1 MAPAPMRRDRPRS
14 EEQAA
19 PLDTSDMQGLVGRA
33 YGHLSYARYLLLGI
47 ADPAGARRW
56 LGHVVEDVNTAAQPR
71 QDGVCINVALTW
83 AGLAR
88 LGLAADALA
97 TFPRPLQEG
106 MVTEHRSRIL
116 GDSGA
121 SAPSNWRWGAPHHP
135 EIHVMLLVFAD
146 TEEELAAAHEKCRSE
161 LGAEGALVEVSEP
174 IDGRLLDDVGT
185 EHFGF
190 MDGISQP
197 VISGWPRTTSSVHP
211 LAAPPPAKWTEVN
224 PGEVLLGRADNF
236 DKPSEGPT
244 VAAGS
249 GGRVL
254 PPADWGPRGRHHL
267 GHSGS
272 FLVFRQLAQDVSGFR
287 RWVAET
293 AASARAAAPSA
304 ADPSADRSLL
314 AAKIVGRW
322 PNGAPLA
329 LAPGGDGEAPAGAND
344 FGYHEMDQEGLR
356 CPLGAHVRRANPR
369 DSSLAHPDVALSS
382 TKNHRILRRGRPY
395 GPPMVDI
402 PAQPEESEDP
412 ERGLIFVCLNADFER
427 QFEFVQNTWINNP
440 FFAGLYDEVDPLT
453 GTQPAGGGRFT
464 MQAEPVRRVVK
475 GIPDFVTVK
484 GGGYFFLP
492 GIRALRYLAGVET

>member
-1 MAPAPMRRDRPRS
+1 MAPALVTRAGK

-19 PLDTSDMQGLVGRA
+19 PLDTSDMQGLVARA
-33 YGHLSYARYLLLGI
+33 YGHLSYARYLMLGI
-47 ADPAGARRW
+47 ADPGGARRW
-56 LGHVVEDVNTAAQPR
+56 LGRVVDGVNTAAQPR
-71 QDGVCINVALTW
+71 QDAACINVAFTW

-88 LGLAADALA
+88 LGLSADALA

-135 EIHVMLLVFAD
+135 EIHVLVLVFAD
-146 TEEELAAAHEKCRSE
+146 TEEELEAAYENCRSE
-161 LGAEGALVEVSEP
+161 FGAEGALVELGEP
-174 IDGRLLDDVGT
+174 IEGRLLDDVGT

-190 MDGISQP
+190 VDGISQP
-197 VISGWPRTTSSVHP
+197 VISGWPRSTSSVHP
-211 LAAPPPAKWTEVN
+211 PADPPPAKWTEVN
-224 PGEVLLGRADNF
+224 PGEVLLGCADNF
-236 DKPSEGPT
+236 EKASEGPT
-244 VAAGS
+244 VAAAPEAGD
-249 GGRVL
+249 L
-254 PPADWGPRGRHHL
+254 PPADWGPRGRRHL

-287 RWVAET
+287 RWVAE
-293 AASARAAAPSA
+293 RATGAGS
-304 ADPSADRSLL
+304 ADPSTDGGLL
-314 AAKIVGRW
+314 AAKLVGRW

-329 LAPGGDGEAPAGAND
+329 LAPGADHQAPAGAND

-369 DSSLAHPDVALSS
+369 DSSTEHPDAALSS
-382 TKNHRILRRGRPY
+382 TRNHRILRRGRPY
-395 GPPMVDI
+395 GPPFAEI
-402 PAQPEESEDP
+402 PAEPAASADT

-427 QFEFVQNTWINNP
+427 QFEFVQNTWVNNP

-453 GTQPAGGGRFT
+453 GTQPDGGGRFT
-464 MQAEPVRRVVK
+464 IQAEPVRRVVR
-475 GIPDFVTVK
+475 GVPDFVTVK

-492 GIRALRYLAGVET
+492 GIRALRYLAGLEN